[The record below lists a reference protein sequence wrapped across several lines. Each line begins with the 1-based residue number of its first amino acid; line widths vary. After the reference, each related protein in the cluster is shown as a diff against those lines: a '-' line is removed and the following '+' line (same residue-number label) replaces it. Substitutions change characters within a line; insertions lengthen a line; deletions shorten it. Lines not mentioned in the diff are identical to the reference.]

1 MGMES
6 YKNAIR
12 EVCVTLSKSR
22 NEIFTSMINVAMNGE
37 YQEIDEAFS
46 DGDIFSFELS
56 HFADCKD
63 VNLKLL
69 HELIQKLE
77 STYSS
82 ILNINSL
89 DPADL

>member
-1 MGMES
+1 MEN

-37 YQEIDEAFS
+37 YQEIDKAFAN
-46 DGDIFSFELS
+46 DDMFSFELS
-56 HFADCKD
+56 HFSDCKD
-63 VNLKLL
+63 VNFKLL

-77 STYSS
+77 STYWS
-82 ILNINSL
+82 ILDLNSL
-89 DPADL
+89 DSTDF